1 MGIDPEAIAQ
11 IDATL
16 LPRMD
21 RHHVR
26 LLAHCLDSFQTMDS
40 TEAGVIPDLGSR
52 RRWCEQQPQVAEDP
66 GFLNAL
72 LLQLDAAAQ
81 QLQSLAD
88 ALGKPPLELDLN
100 DLIQA
105 AEARCHHQQAAGCD
119 DAP

>member
-16 LPRMD
+16 LPKLD

-40 TEAGVIPDLGSR
+40 TAAGVIPDLGSR

-66 GFLNAL
+66 DFLNAL
-72 LLQLDAAAQ
+72 LLQLNAAAQ

-88 ALGKPPLELDLN
+88 DLGKPPLELDLN
-100 DLIQA
+100 DLIRA
-105 AEARCHHQQAAGCD
+105 AEARCHHQQAAGRH

>member
-16 LPRMD
+16 LPKLD

-26 LLAHCLDSFQTMDS
+26 LLAHCLDSFQTMDI
-40 TEAGVIPDLGSR
+40 TAAGVIPDLGSR

-66 GFLNAL
+66 DFLNAL
-72 LLQLDAAAQ
+72 LLQLNAAAQ

-88 ALGKPPLELDLN
+88 DLGKPPLELDLN
-100 DLIQA
+100 DLIRA
-105 AEARCHHQQAAGCD
+105 AEARCHHQQAAGRH

>member
-16 LPRMD
+16 LPKLD

-40 TEAGVIPDLGSR
+40 TAAGVIPDLSSR
-52 RRWCEQQPQVAEDP
+52 RRWCGQQPQVAEDP

-88 ALGKPPLELDLN
+88 DLGKPPLELDLN
-100 DLIQA
+100 DLIRA
-105 AEARCHHQQAAGCD
+105 AEARCHHQQAAGRH